1 MPLLSSLGTVLEI
14 IRNRVPGQ
22 YVLQREGVEEGFRS
36 ETIGY
41 LGFCFVLVWISSLVG
56 LSKAFQRFAFQARL
70 TLNKSC

>member
-1 MPLLSSLGTVLEI
+1 MPLLSSLGTSVLEI

-22 YVLQREGVEEGFRS
+22 YVLQREGVEGFRS
-36 ETIGY
+36 ETIGH
-41 LGFCFVLVWISSLVG
+41 LGVCFVLVWISSLVG